1 MSYNGWKNYETWC
14 VSLWLDN
21 DQGNY
26 YAVRELLNDDDPHE
40 PGDPAPDLAGRI
52 EAFVDDLAEM
62 TCPGSRE
69 GASFVSDLLG
79 AALSEV
85 DWDEIAENLL
95 SETADA

>member
-21 DQGNY
+21 DEGTY
-26 YAVRELLNDDDPHE
+26 LEVRELAEAEDDVN
-40 PGDPAPDLAGRI
+40 DLAQTLK
-52 EAFVDDLAEM
+52 AYVDDLAET

-85 DWDEIAENLL
+85 DWQEIASNLL
-95 SETADA
+95 EERAGL